1 MAEVQKL
8 EINGVTYTIKDST
21 ARGSAATNAADIATN
36 KTDIAIQKARI
47 DQIISLPSGST
58 TGDAELQDI
67 RVGQDAFTY
76 TSAGSA
82 VRANDQYSRDLA
94 SLTTEN
100 VPGGTYTEK
109 DYIINKRLLYDCG
122 ATVKVTHTGTSQG
135 YLFVRVVNGN
145 GDRLS
150 QGGGLYQP
158 GQTLTQ
164 IYPIHFNDI
173 FGKGY
178 DFHSGLKFKIISA
191 NQTPY
196 HISIA
201 YNRNDYINNLIDDMP
216 EIKERSLGEYGSTAY
231 GYINSSGAV
240 SLTQDNTQ
248 HKIYT
253 YTNVKR
259 GDQFVYTGHY
269 GWAVVWGYYENGT
282 AVSILPGNKTYR
294 NYVFTIVD
302 ENIKTVRGWGYT
314 EDTNGHPG
322 VLFKRRINEPL
333 DFVVDL
339 YGRGD
344 FTDIQSAIDYAKNQI
359 DVVTTPVTI
368 HINNGEYVL
377 TPISSRA
384 YVIDKGPN
392 MISLIGES
400 REHTIISLTS
410 TPAINNKVIEGGGH
424 CLIANLT
431 IKNLWNDDGSTYSGS
446 HNAYCLHN
454 DSNPGYVTPWIT
466 VVENCYLYSEA
477 FCPVGA
483 GLWNKQTQIYRN
495 CVIEY
500 NSKETTGDYS
510 QHGALYV
517 HAPSVSTASDCSVVI
532 DGCTCISKCGT
543 RAIYLP
549 NVAGSLEYTSIPV
562 TIRRTIGIT
571 NGSQVSNISAST
583 HAITSDSQLNYP
595 SSLNA

>member
-8 EINGVTYTIKDST
+8 EINDVTYTIKDST
-21 ARGSAATNAADIATN
+21 ARASASTNA
-36 KTDIAIQKARI
+36 TDIAIQKARI

-58 TGDAELQDI
+58 TGDAELIDI

-76 TSAGSA
+76 SSAGAA
-82 VRANDQYSRDLA
+82 VRANDQYARDIAL
-94 SLTTEN
+94 LTAEN
-100 VPGGTYTEK
+100 VSGGTYTEK
-109 DYIINKRLLYDCG
+109 EYAINKHLFYECG

-135 YLFVRVVNGN
+135 YLFVRVVDEN
-145 GDRLS
+145 DTRLS
-150 QGGGLYQP
+150 QGGGLYNP

-164 IYPIHFNDI
+164 IYPVHFSDV

-178 DFHSGLKFKIISA
+178 DFYSGLKFKILTA
-191 NQTPY
+191 NKTPY

-201 YNRNDYINNLIDDMP
+201 YNRNDYINNIIDEMP
-216 EIKERSLGEYGSTAY
+216 EINQRVKGEYGTTAY
-231 GYINSSGAV
+231 GYISSSGAV

-248 HKIYT
+248 HTIYT

-269 GWAVVWGYYENGT
+269 GWSVVWGYYENGT

-294 NYVFTIVD
+294 NYVFTITD

-314 EDTNGHPG
+314 AETSGHPG
-322 VLFKRRINEPL
+322 VSFKRRTTEPL

-339 YGRGD
+339 NGRGD
-344 FTDIQSAIDYAKNQI
+344 FNDIQSAIDYAKNQI

-377 TPISSRA
+377 SPMANRA

-400 REHTIISLTS
+400 REHTIVSLTG

-424 CLIANLT
+424 CTIANLT

-454 DSNPGYVTPWIT
+454 DANPGYITPWVT
-466 VVENCYLYSEA
+466 VVENCYMYSEA

-483 GLWNKQTQIYRN
+483 GLWNNQTQIYRN
-495 CVIEY
+495 CVFEY
-500 NSKETTGDYS
+500 DSKEATGDYS

-517 HAPSVSTASDCSVVI
+517 HAPSVSTAANCSVVI
-532 DGCTCISKCGT
+532 DNCTCISKCGT
-543 RAIYLP
+543 KAIYLP
-549 NVAGSLEYTSIPV
+549 NVSGSLEYTNIPV
-562 TIRRTIGIT
+562 TIRRTIGVT
-571 NGSQVSNISAST
+571 NGSQITNVSTST
-583 HAITSDSQLNYP
+583 HALTSDSQLNYP